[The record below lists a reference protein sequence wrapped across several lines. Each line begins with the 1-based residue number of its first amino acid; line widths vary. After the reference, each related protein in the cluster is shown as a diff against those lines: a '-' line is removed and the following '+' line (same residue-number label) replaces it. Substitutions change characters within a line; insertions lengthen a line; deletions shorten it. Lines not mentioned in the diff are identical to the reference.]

1 VLLQE
6 DQAAVLLHEVVAR
19 FGKKV
24 ALCLFA
30 VAPAKQRDDAT
41 QPNAN
46 SVANSKKAHFVFIG
60 LQYTVPP
67 EEIWMALTRHRPD
80 VPVGI
85 LNGIG
90 VKAGIGVLALVATA
104 PSPTSM

>member
-1 VLLQE
+1 VLLQQ
-6 DQAAVLLHEVVAR
+6 DQTTVFLDKVVAR
-19 FGKKV
+19 FGEKV
-24 ALCLFA
+24 ALGLFA
-30 VAPAKQRDDAT
+30 AATAEQRNNAT
-41 QPNAN
+41 QSNAN
-46 SVANSKKAHFVFIG
+46 SVANSKEAHFVFIG

-90 VKAGIGVLALVATA
+90 VKAGIGVSLVVAVT
-104 PSPTSM
+104 PSPTAT

>member
-1 VLLQE
+1 
-6 DQAAVLLHEVVAR
+6 LHKVCAR

-24 ALCLFA
+24 ALSLFA
-30 VAPAKQRDDAT
+30 AAPAEQRNNAT
-41 QPNAN
+41 QTNAN

-85 LNGIG
+85 LNGMG
-90 VKAGIGVLALVATA
+90 VNAGIGVLALVATA

>member
-1 VLLQE
+1 VLLQQ
-6 DQAAVLLHEVVAR
+6 DQATVFLDKIVAR
-19 FGKKV
+19 FGEKV
-24 ALCLFA
+24 ALGLFA
-30 VAPAKQRDDAT
+30 TATPEKRNDAT
-41 QPNAN
+41 QPNTDG
-46 SVANSKKAHFVFIG
+46 VAGSKETHLVFIG

-90 VKAGIGVLALVATA
+90 VNAGIGVLAVVATA
-104 PSPTSM
+104 PSPT

>member
-1 VLLQE
+1 VLLQK
-6 DQAAVLLHEVVAR
+6 DQAAVLLHEVCA
-19 FGKKV
+19 GLGDKV
-24 ALCLFA
+24 ALRLFA
-30 VAPAKQRDDAT
+30 AATAEQRNNAT
-41 QPNAN
+41 QTNAN
-46 SVANSKKAHFVFIG
+46 SVANSKEAHFVFIG

-67 EEIWMALTRHRPD
+67 AEIWMALTRHRPD

-90 VKAGIGVLALVATA
+90 VNAGIGVLALVATA